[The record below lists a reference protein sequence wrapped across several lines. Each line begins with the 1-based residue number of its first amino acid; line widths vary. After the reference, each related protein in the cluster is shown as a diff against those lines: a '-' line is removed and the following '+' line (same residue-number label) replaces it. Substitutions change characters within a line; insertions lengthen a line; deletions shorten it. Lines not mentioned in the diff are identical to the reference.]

1 MQQGSAPLFILTIGA
16 GNAPAPRSERARPNS
31 EREATNNVADTE
43 KLLILVTHGL
53 DEPEK
58 ATMPLVMAVGALASE
73 VDVVVGLQEAG
84 VELAVKGATG
94 VVGADGYP
102 TLAKVLADYRDLGG
116 RLLACPLGLA
126 TRKLDS
132 GQLVENAEVV
142 AAGRFIVEISSASHV
157 LVY

>member
-1 MQQGSAPLFILTIGA
+1 M
-16 GNAPAPRSERARPNS
+16 
-31 EREATNNVADTE
+31 ADTE

-94 VVGADGYP
+94 GVAVDSYP
-102 TLAKVLADYRDLGG
+102 TLAKVLADYRELGG

-126 TRKLDS
+126 TRKIDATT
-132 GQLVENAEVV
+132 QLVENAEVV
-142 AAGRFIVEISSASHV
+142 AAGRFILEISSASHV